1 MKLITKSNLHAM
13 LILLS
18 IIIFS
23 QLNLF
28 DFLLNSCFGR
38 LILLIALFILSNKNG
53 HLGLFIVLMCIVLL
67 PVDSFVIEDFSN
79 INDNE
84 HQPKKT
90 EKHFNSIEGF
100 DLLGIESTL
109 QRGKKSSCVPI
120 NSDAFSFNNVSP
132 SFPISL
138 NYSNF

>member
-28 DFLLNSCFGR
+28 DFLLNSSIGR

-53 HLGLFIVLMCIVLL
+53 HLGLFLVLIFIVLF
-67 PVDSFVIEDFSN
+67 PVDSFIVEGFGN
-79 INDNE
+79 NE
-84 HQPKKT
+84 LPIPKK
-90 EKHFNSIEGF
+90 KQNKSYNSIEGF
-100 DLLGIESTL
+100 DLLGIESYL
-109 QRGKKSSCVPI
+109 QMGKKSSCLPVNI
-120 NSDAFSFNNVSP
+120 HDFSFTNVSP
-132 SFPISL
+132 SFPTSL